1 MRVAS
6 ARGRV
11 ERVCEC
17 KREDSARE
25 SLGDSERRAS
35 ESEELGRGR
44 EKNRQRNEMIG
55 SSLTL
60 TGRDQIFG
68 FKTQKPIII

>member
-35 ESEELGRGR
+35 ESEELGSGG
-44 EKNRQRNEMIG
+44 EKSRQSIEMIG

-60 TGRDQIFG
+60 TGRGADFWV
-68 FKTQKPIII
+68 